1 MGLMKLLRENE
12 DVVECEHIPMTA
24 RYVRALHRLP
34 RILRSGK
41 AIARRQLSPIS
52 VEVVVWAPR
61 AAGEKYDMYCVFSM
75 DFAEGKL
82 TRAILFAFYDGEE
95 HSKVAIK
102 GEKGARAE
110 ARRLGYKEISDE

>member
-1 MGLMKLLRENE
+1 MRAHSHDSTLREGASPPSPNFTE
-12 DVVECEHIPMTA
+12 RESNCA
-24 RYVRALHRLP
+24 QAALSDFR
-34 RILRSGK
+34 RSGCG
-41 AIARRQLSPIS
+41 
-52 VEVVVWAPR
+52 VWAPR

-75 DFAEGKL
+75 DFGEGML